1 MTGTRVGWIG
11 TGVMGAPMC
20 GHLLASGYP
29 VTVFNRTP
37 ERARGLLERGA
48 AWAESPQAVA
58 QHADVVFTMVGFP
71 DDLREIVLGP
81 AGTLAGA
88 GHGTILVDMTTSEPS
103 LAREIYEAARARGV
117 ASLDA
122 PVSGGDVGARA
133 AGLSIMVGGDQ
144 DAFERVAPLL
154 RCLGATIVH
163 QGPAGAGQHTKMV
176 NQILVASGMV
186 AVSEALL
193 YAHQAGLDLPTVLQ
207 SVSGGAAGSWSLTH
221 YRRAS
226 SPGTSR
232 RASAWTT
239 SSRTWASRW
248 RRRGGCASRC
258 RASPWWS
265 SSISR
270 SSRRATAA
278 RARMPSCSRSRG
290 FRPWSGRL
298 HLQHLRRRVER
309 ADRRRHARVA
319 RGLHQHLDQLLA
331 RDAEV
336 EGAREVQL
344 QLLGPSE
351 RRELCHG
358 AQAPAAQI
366 EVRARPEHA
375 EHELRHQAEELRC
388 ELLRRQL
395 PAAGARAPELRRDLE
410 AAREVVRLSRHR
422 VSPL

>member
-11 TGVMGAPMC
+11 TGVMGTPMC
-20 GHLLASGYP
+20 GHLLASGHP

-221 YRRAS
+221 YAPR
-226 SPGTSR
+226 
-232 RASAWTT
+232 
-239 SSRTWASRW
+239 
-248 RRRGGCASRC
+248 
-258 RASPWWS
+258 
-265 SSISR
+265 I
-270 SSRRATAA
+270 
-278 RARMPSCSRSRG
+278 
-290 FRPWSGRL
+290 
-298 HLQHLRRRVER
+298 
-309 ADRRRHARVA
+309 
-319 RGLHQHLDQLLA
+319 LA
-331 RDAEV
+331 RDFAPGFRVDHFVKDMGIALAE
-336 EGAREVQL
+336 AR
-344 QLLGPSE
+344 
-351 RRELCHG
+351 RM
-358 AQAPAAQI
+358 
-366 EVRARPEHA
+366 
-375 EHELRHQAEELRC
+375 
-388 ELLRRQL
+388 
-395 PAAGARAPELRRDLE
+395 
-410 AAREVVRLSRHR
+410 RLSLPGLALVEQLYLALVAQGDGRKGTHALVLALAR
-422 VSPL
+422 LSAVEWPATPSAPPPPR